1 MNSSAPLTA
10 DHGLTWN
17 VEQLYHQLAPRLPN
31 LSIEVV
37 SEIAST
43 NSALLERA
51 RVASRLSFEGDRA
64 QVRRSTESQAFGR
77 RTADHQP
84 CLLVA
89 EHQTQG
95 RGRHGRVWQ
104 SEAVASLTFSLAMP
118 LSPVDWS
125 GFSLAVGVAL
135 ADALDPAGYASAGQN
150 TESSNAPWIG
160 LKWPNDLW
168 LMPAGGSSAEGRK
181 LGGLLIETVP
191 AGDMRLAV
199 VGIGLNVLPLS
210 LAHAQAS
217 SGYACLQEIDPDTS
231 APQVLARIVLPLV
244 DALQRFER
252 EGFAGFADRFAAR
265 DVLRGRAVHAGASG
279 AVGSEALVRTSSSIE
294 GIAEGVSGTGALRV
308 RVPGD
313 GLREVMSGEVSVRL
327 RPTPAAGAC

>member
-1 MNSSAPLTA
+1 MNTSLPIAA
-10 DHGLTWN
+10 DNGLTWN

-51 RVASRLSFEGDRA
+51 RVASRLSFEGDLA

-77 RTADHQP
+77 RSADHQP

-118 LSPVDWS
+118 LAPVDWS

-135 ADALDPAGYASAGQN
+135 ADALDPSGQGASDLNGALA
-150 TESSNAPWIG
+150 TAPWVGI
-160 LKWPNDLW
+160 KWPNDLW
-168 LMPAGGSSAEGRK
+168 LMPSGGSTAQGRK

-191 AGDMRLAV
+191 AGEMRLAV

-210 LAHAQAS
+210 LAQAQAA
-217 SGYACLQEIDPDTS
+217 SGFACLQEIDPDAS

-252 EGFAGFADRFAAR
+252 EGFAAFADRFAAR
-265 DVLRGRAVHAGASG
+265 DVLRGRAVHTGTAGVGGAEVSARTASG
-279 AVGSEALVRTSSSIE
+279 IE
-294 GIAEGVSGTGALRV
+294 GVAEGVSHTGALRV
-308 RVPGD
+308 RVAGD

-327 RPTPAAGAC
+327 SPPC

>member
-1 MNSSAPLTA
+1 MNFSLPIAA

-17 VEQLYHQLAPRLPN
+17 IEQLYHQLAPRLPN

-51 RVASRLSFEGDRA
+51 RVASRLSFEGDLA
-64 QVRRSTESQAFGR
+64 QVRRSTEGQAFGR

-118 LSPVDWS
+118 LAPVDWS

-135 ADALDPAGYASAGQN
+135 ADALDPAGHPGSVKRASSVA
-150 TESSNAPWIG
+150 APWIG
-160 LKWPNDLW
+160 IKWPNDLW
-168 LMPAGGSSAEGRK
+168 LMPPEGSTAEGRK

-191 AGDMRLAV
+191 AGEMRLAV
-199 VGIGLNVLPLS
+199 VGIGLNVLPLP
-210 LAHAQAS
+210 LAQAQVA
-217 SGYACLQEIDPDTS
+217 SGFACLQEIDPGAS
-231 APQVLARIVLPLV
+231 APQALARIVSPLV
-244 DALQRFER
+244 EALQRFER
-252 EGFAGFADRFAAR
+252 EGFAGFADRYAAR
-265 DVLRGRAVHAGASG
+265 DVLRGRAVHAGTAGSGGGPEASLRAASG
-279 AVGSEALVRTSSSIE
+279 IDGV
-294 GIAEGVSGTGALRV
+294 AEGVSGNGALRV
-308 RVPGD
+308 RVAGD

-327 RPTPAAGAC
+327 RPASEAC

>member
-1 MNSSAPLTA
+1 MSTSSPLMAA
-10 DHGLTWN
+10 DDGLRWN

-43 NSALLERA
+43 NTALLERA
-51 RVASRLSFEGDRA
+51 RVASRLSYEGDLA

-95 RGRHGRVWQ
+95 RGRHGRTWQ
-104 SEAVASLTFSLAMP
+104 SEALASLTFSLAMP
-118 LSPVDWS
+118 LAPVDWS

-135 ADALDPAGYASAGQN
+135 ADALNPGGCRVSNPADRPDA
-150 TESSNAPWIG
+150 APWIG
-160 LKWPNDLW
+160 IKWPNDLW
-168 LMPAGGSSAEGRK
+168 LMPPHGSADDGRK

-191 AGDMRLAV
+191 AGAMRLAV
-199 VGIGLNVLPLS
+199 VGVGLNVLPLALDRS
-210 LAHAQAS
+210 QAA
-217 SGYACLQEIDPDTS
+217 SGFACLQELDPDVTV
-231 APQVLARIVLPLV
+231 PQTLARVALPLI

-252 EGFAGFADRFAAR
+252 EGFAAFADRFAAR
-265 DVLRGRAVHAGASG
+265 DVLHGRAVHTGTSG
-279 AVGSEALVRTSSSIE
+279 ADAPRAVAGVSGV
-294 GIAEGVSGTGALRV
+294 AEGVSGTGALRV
-308 RVPGD
+308 RVAD
-313 GLREVMSGEVSVRL
+313 QGLREVIAGEVSVRL
-327 RPTPAAGAC
+327 RSMTDHAC

>member
-1 MNSSAPLTA
+1 MNIALPIAA

-17 VEQLYHQLAPRLPN
+17 VQQLYRQLAPRLPN

-51 RVASRLSFEGDRA
+51 RVASRLSFEGDHA

-118 LSPVDWS
+118 LAPVDWS

-135 ADALDPAGYASAGQN
+135 ADALDPAGHAG
-150 TESSNAPWIG
+150 SVSNAAATTAPWIG
-160 LKWPNDLW
+160 IKWPNDLW
-168 LMPAGGSSAEGRK
+168 LMPPAGSTAEGRK

-191 AGDMRLAV
+191 AGEMRLAV
-199 VGIGLNVLPLS
+199 VGVGLNVLPLS
-210 LAHAQAS
+210 LGQAQAA
-217 SGYACLQEIDPDTS
+217 SGFACLQEIDPEAS

-244 DALQRFER
+244 EALQRFER
-252 EGFAGFADRFAAR
+252 EGFAAFVDRFAAR
-265 DVLRGRAVHAGASG
+265 DVLRGRAVHAGTASVG
-279 AVGSEALVRTSSSIE
+279 GSEASLRAAN
-294 GIAEGVSGTGALRV
+294 GIDGVAEGVSGNGALRV
-308 RVPGD
+308 RGADD
-313 GLREVMSGEVSVRL
+313 GLREVTSGEVSVRL
-327 RPTPAAGAC
+327 RAVSSPPC

>member
-1 MNSSAPLTA
+1 MNSSASLTA
-10 DHGLTWN
+10 DHGLNWN

-51 RVASRLSFEGDRA
+51 RVATRLSFEGDLA

-104 SEAVASLTFSLAMP
+104 SEAGASLTFSLAMP

-135 ADALDPAGYASAGQN
+135 ADALDPAGCPGYATDTDPAS
-150 TESSNAPWIG
+150 APWIG
-160 LKWPNDLW
+160 IKWPNDLW
-168 LMPAGGSSAEGRK
+168 LMPAGGRGAEGRK

-199 VGIGLNVLPLS
+199 VGVGLNVLPLS

-217 SGYACLQEIDPDTS
+217 SGFACLQEIDPGAS
-231 APQVLARIVLPLV
+231 APQVLARVVVPLV
-244 DALQRFER
+244 DALQRFGR
-252 EGFAGFADRFAAR
+252 EGFAGFVDRFAAR
-265 DVLRGRAVHAGASG
+265 DVLRGRAVQAGAAG
-279 AVGSEALVRTSSSIE
+279 VVGSEALLRTASGIE
-294 GIAEGVSGTGALRV
+294 GVAEGVSDTGALRV

-327 RPTPAAGAC
+327 RPASGAC

>member
-1 MNSSAPLTA
+1 MNSSASLTA
-10 DHGLTWN
+10 DHGLNWN

-51 RVASRLSFEGDRA
+51 RVATRLSFEGDLA

-95 RGRHGRVWQ
+95 RGRQGRVWQ
-104 SEAVASLTFSLAMP
+104 SEAVASLTFSLAIP

-135 ADALDPAGYASAGQN
+135 ADALDPAGCASDATSTEAAN
-150 TESSNAPWIG
+150 TPWIG
-160 LKWPNDLW
+160 IKWPNDLW

-217 SGYACLQEIDPDTS
+217 SGFACLHEIDPDAS
-231 APQVLARIVLPLV
+231 APQVLARVVVPLV
-244 DALQRFER
+244 DALQRFGR

-265 DVLRGRAVHAGASG
+265 DVLRGRAVHAGAAG
-279 AVGSEALVRTSSSIE
+279 VVGSEALVRTASGIE
-294 GIAEGVSGTGALRV
+294 GVAEGVSNTGALRV

-327 RPTPAAGAC
+327 RPAAGAC

>member
-1 MNSSAPLTA
+1 MNTAPPIAA
-10 DHGLTWN
+10 DRGLTWN

-51 RVASRLSFEGDRA
+51 RVAGRLSFEGDLA
-64 QVRRSTESQAFGR
+64 QVRRSTESLSFGR
-77 RTADHQP
+77 RSADYQP

-118 LSPVDWS
+118 LAPVDWS

-135 ADALDPAGYASAGQN
+135 ADALDPAGQGTSGPSGAP
-150 TESSNAPWIG
+150 THAPWVGI
-160 LKWPNDLW
+160 KWPNDLW
-168 LMPAGGSSAEGRK
+168 LMPPGGSTAEGRK

-191 AGDMRLAV
+191 AGEMRLAV

-210 LAHAQAS
+210 LPQAQAT
-217 SGYACLQEIDPDTS
+217 SGFACLQEIDPEVS

-252 EGFAGFADRFAAR
+252 EGFAAFAERFAAR
-265 DVLRGRAVHAGASG
+265 DVLRGRAVHAGAASVGG
-279 AVGSEALVRTSSSIE
+279 AEVSARTSSGVE
-294 GIAEGVSGTGALRV
+294 GVAEGVSGTGALRV
-308 RVPGD
+308 RVAGD

-327 RPTPAAGAC
+327 SPPC

>member
-1 MNSSAPLTA
+1 MNSSFPIAA

-17 VEQLYHQLAPRLPN
+17 VEQLYHQLAPRLPS

-43 NSALLERA
+43 NSALLDRA
-51 RVASRLSFEGDRA
+51 RVASRLSFEGDLA

-118 LSPVDWS
+118 LAPVDWS

-135 ADALDPAGYASAGQN
+135 ADALDPPGHGAGATNADSA
-150 TESSNAPWIG
+150 TAPWIG
-160 LKWPNDLW
+160 IKWPNDLW
-168 LMPAGGSSAEGRK
+168 LMPPEGSTAEGRK

-191 AGDMRLAV
+191 AGEMRLAV
-199 VGIGLNVLPLS
+199 VGVGLNVLALPLS
-210 LAHAQAS
+210 QAQAG
-217 SGYACLQEIDPDTS
+217 SGFACLQEIDPEAS

-244 DALQRFER
+244 EAMQRFER
-252 EGFAGFADRFAAR
+252 EGFAAFADRFAAR
-265 DVLRGRAVHAGASG
+265 DVLRGRAVHAGAAG
-279 AVGSEALVRTSSSIE
+279 GYEALQRAVS
-294 GIAEGVSGTGALRV
+294 GIDGVAEGVSGTGALRV
-308 RVPGD
+308 RVAD
-313 GLREVMSGEVSVRL
+313 NGLREVMSGEVSVRL
-327 RPTPAAGAC
+327 RPASTPPC

>member
-1 MNSSAPLTA
+1 MNTSVSLAA
-10 DHGLTWN
+10 DHGLNWN

-51 RVASRLSFEGDRA
+51 RVATRLSFEGDLA

-95 RGRHGRVWQ
+95 RGRQGRVWQ

-135 ADALDPAGYASAGQN
+135 ADALDPAGCASDATN
-150 TESSNAPWIG
+150 TEAANAPWIG
-160 LKWPNDLW
+160 IKWPNDLW
-168 LMPAGGSSAEGRK
+168 LMPAGGGSAEGRK

-210 LAHAQAS
+210 LTHAHAS
-217 SGYACLQEIDPDTS
+217 SGFACLQEIDPDAS
-231 APQVLARIVLPLV
+231 APQVLARVVVPLV
-244 DALQRFER
+244 DALQRFGR

-265 DVLRGRAVHAGASG
+265 DVLRGRAVQAAAAGVVG
-279 AVGSEALVRTSSSIE
+279 AEALVRTAVGIE
-294 GIAEGVSGTGALRV
+294 GVAEGVSNTGALRV

-313 GLREVMSGEVSVRL
+313 GLHEVMSGEVSVRL
-327 RPTPAAGAC
+327 RPAAGAC

>member
-1 MNSSAPLTA
+1 MNSFMPLA
-10 DHGLTWN
+10 VDHGLAWN

-51 RVASRLSFEGDRA
+51 RVASRLSFEGDQA

-95 RGRHGRVWQ
+95 RGRQGRVWQ

-118 LSPVDWS
+118 LAPVDWS

-135 ADALDPAGYASAGQN
+135 ADALDSAGRDVGAN
-150 TESSNAPWIG
+150 DAAPTTAPWIG
-160 LKWPNDLW
+160 IKWPNDLW
-168 LMPAGGSSAEGRK
+168 LMPPEGSPAEGRK

-191 AGDMRLAV
+191 AGEMRLAV
-199 VGIGLNVLPLS
+199 VGIGLNVLPLP
-210 LAHAQAS
+210 LAQAQAA
-217 SGYACLQEIDPDTS
+217 SGFACLQEIDGEAS

-244 DALQRFER
+244 EALQRFER
-252 EGFAGFADRFAAR
+252 EGFAAFADRFAAR
-265 DVLRGRAVHAGASG
+265 DVLRGRAVHAATASVG
-279 AVGSEALVRTSSSIE
+279 GSEALLRAAS
-294 GIAEGVSGTGALRV
+294 GIDGVAEGVSGNGALRV
-308 RVPGD
+308 RGADD

-327 RPTPAAGAC
+327 QPASGVC